1 MAKNN
6 KKIKSK
12 FQPIDKKIPKQSSNP
27 ESAMKRNISWH
38 FGRMEFDNNSDWC
51 WNSCISI
58 NRNNEVFQ
66 KLCDY
71 EKMKLSEVLNGKNH
85 RVDIEGLNKKAIREL
100 EEKKI
105 NDIECLHSFHINA
118 TTRFYCIPLGN
129 IMKLLWY
136 DPFHSYDTPKKAVY
150 PPYRRH
156 T

>member
-1 MAKNN
+1 MAKRAINTYEPKAS
-6 KKIKSK
+6 KKVKYLY
-12 FQPIDKKIPKQSSNP
+12 NP
-27 ESAMKRNISWH
+27 ESAMNRNISWH
-38 FGRMEFDNNSDWC
+38 FGRMEFNKNSDWC

-71 EKMKLSEVLNGKNH
+71 EKMKLSEVQNGKNH
-85 RVDIEGLNKKAIREL
+85 RVSIEELNKKAIREL
-100 EEKKI
+100 EEKNL
-105 NDIECLHSFHINA
+105 NDNECLHSFHINA

-136 DPFHSYDTPKKAVY
+136 DPFHRYDTPKQAVY
-150 PPYRRH
+150 PPNRRR